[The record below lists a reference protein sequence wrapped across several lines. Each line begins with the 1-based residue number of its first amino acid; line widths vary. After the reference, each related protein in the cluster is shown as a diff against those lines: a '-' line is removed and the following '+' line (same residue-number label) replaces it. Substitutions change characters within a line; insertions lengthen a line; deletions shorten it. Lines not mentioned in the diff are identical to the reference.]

1 MTSYKT
7 AICLG
12 CILAPFILHSKTSA
26 DAALIGVGASEQK
39 FVKAETVVGNLS

>member
-12 CILAPFILHSKTSA
+12 CILAPFTLHSKTSA